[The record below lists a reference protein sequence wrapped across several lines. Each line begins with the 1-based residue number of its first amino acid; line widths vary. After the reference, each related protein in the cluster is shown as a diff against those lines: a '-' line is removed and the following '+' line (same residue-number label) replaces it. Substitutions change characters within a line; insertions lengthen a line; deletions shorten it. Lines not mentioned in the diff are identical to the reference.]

1 MSKKLKVE
9 KSLKAFEKS
18 MKSIKKSMKK
28 FLHDIEKANEKEFGK
43 SGQLD
48 CCKLNKSHK
57 KK

>member
-1 MSKKLKVE
+1 MYEIHE
-9 KSLKAFEKS
+9 K
-18 MKSIKKSMKK
+18 IYKK
-28 FLHDIEKANEKEFGK
+28 FLNDIEKANEKEFGK